1 MMKFTKNIL
10 LFFLF
15 IYFSGF
21 SSFNVV
27 QHSNFG
33 NYIPKEMQIKED
45 ITYVVKF
52 GFIRL
57 GEVRLLILDKT
68 EKGGDIIYKT
78 KAYIDS
84 YSGIPF
90 ISIHQ
95 VYESSFN
102 NNQYSNYF
110 RATEKEK
117 NYIKFTEYFFE
128 YNKNKILIK
137 KGKFNPFQMWT
148 DSTAKI
154 SKKFQDGLSLF
165 YYARLN
171 TGIPKSVSLP
181 CFVTEKFETT
191 VINFYNNIEKVEIDA
206 IDYNIACL
214 KLDGYTTFESIYG
227 LTGDFEGWFTNDK
240 YAVPIIAKMKVY
252 VGNVTLELKQW
263 RKKDWK
269 PPKFNL

>member
-1 MMKFTKNIL
+1 MKILKNIL
-10 LFFLF
+10 FIFTF
-15 IYFSGF
+15 IYFCGF
-21 SSFNVV
+21 SSF
-27 QHSNFG
+27 HSNMLFYTD
-33 NYIPKEMQIKED
+33 NNIPKEMQVGED

-57 GEVRLLILDKT
+57 GEVRLIILDKK
-68 EKGGDIIYKT
+68 EKNGEVFYRT

-90 ISIHQ
+90 VSIHQ
-95 VYESSFN
+95 VYESNFN
-102 NNQYSNYF
+102 ANQYSNYF
-110 RATEKEK
+110 RATEREK

-128 YNKNKILIK
+128 YNKNKILVK

-171 TGIPKSVSLP
+171 TGTVKTVSAP

-191 VINFYNNIEKVEIDA
+191 KINFYNQVEGINIDA
-206 IDYNIACL
+206 LNYDIACV

-240 YAVPIIAKMKVY
+240 YAVPVIAKMKVY

-263 RKKDWK
+263 KKKDWR
-269 PPKFNL
+269 PPKF

>member
-1 MMKFTKNIL
+1 MKFQKNIL
-10 LFFLF
+10 LAFIF
-15 IYFSGF
+15 IYFCGF
-21 SSFNVV
+21 SPFPFNY
-27 QHSNFG
+27 QLSNSD
-33 NYIPKEMQIKED
+33 NIAKEIQVGED

-57 GEVRLLILDKT
+57 GEVRLLIS
-68 EKGGDIIYKT
+68 EKKENDGEVYYKT

-90 ISIHQ
+90 VSIHQ
-95 VYESSFN
+95 VYESNFN
-102 NNQYSNYF
+102 VNQYSDYF
-110 RATEKEK
+110 RATEREK
-117 NYIKFTEYFFE
+117 NYIKFTEYFFD
-128 YNKNKILIK
+128 YSKNKILVK

-154 SKKFQDGLSLF
+154 SKKYQDGLSLF

-171 TGIPKSVSLP
+171 TGTQKKVSAP

-191 VINFYNNIEKVEIDA
+191 VINFYNHVEKINIDA
-206 IDYNIACL
+206 IDYDIACV

-240 YAVPIIAKMKVY
+240 YSVPTIAKMKVY

-263 RKKDWK
+263 NKKDWK
-269 PPKFNL
+269 PPKFYQ